1 MSKKVKKHY
10 SGIGGQA
17 VLEGIMMKNKEHYS
31 IAVRKADGSI
41 AVDIENYRTS
51 YHDRWMTKVP
61 FVRGIFNFI
70 DSLVLGM
77 KSLNYSADI
86 YAEEEGEDAEKK
98 ESSAKSD
105 KAFTTIVGIASVL
118 LAIGLFMVLPVYLTG
133 LVSDRIRNASLIAI
147 IEGAI
152 RLAIFL
158 IYIVAISLMKD
169 IRRVYMY
176 HGAEHKCIN
185 CIERGRPLTVN
196 NVMRSSRMHKRCG
209 TSFLL
214 FVVLVSIIVFFFIRV
229 DNMALKV
236 LIRIALIPVIAGIS
250 YELLRFAGRFDNPIT
265 YIISAPGMLL
275 QRLTT
280 REPDE
285 KMAEVAIA
293 AVEAVFD
300 WREFLLDEFGYDYS
314 EDDEEIADKDG
325 DGFQD
330 EDDGTEESEEAG
342 KSEATGENGESAEVE
357 AQEETEES
365 SVTEE
370 SEEAGDTTETA
381 EDGETEESEAA
392 DGSEETE
399 APETDGE
406 AAADTTD
413 DGSDPVTE

>member
-86 YAEEEGEDAEKK
+86 YAEEEGEDSQKT

-118 LAIGLFMVLPVYLTG
+118 LAVGLFMVLPVYLTN

-236 LIRIALIPVIAGIS
+236 IIRIALIPVIAGIS
-250 YELLRFAGRFDNPIT
+250 YELLRFAGRFDNPVT

-314 EDDEEIADKDG
+314 DEDEEIVDKDG

-330 EDDGTEESEEAG
+330 EDDEPSEAEEVKESGDAAESEGPAEAEETAAPEETVESGEITEPGETAESEEI
-342 KSEATGENGESAEVE
+342 T
-357 AQEETEES
+357 
-365 SVTEE
+365 
-370 SEEAGDTTETA
+370 EAGEITESVDDA
-381 EDGETEESEAA
+381 ETVQDVPA
-392 DGSEETE
+392 DS
-399 APETDGE
+399 
-406 AAADTTD
+406 
-413 DGSDPVTE
+413 SDPVTE